1 MDHGMSIH
9 DSTRELVESVQSDRP
24 MTPSTRAEFGI
35 QSQEHFEALGDVLT
49 GRGQTGA
56 PAAEAEAGSV
66 IDTRLML
73 LDDAREN
80 GPRLNALV
88 KLYAPNYGDS
98 VKFETRWDRQAG
110 RTGTE
115 ATRLQAVAEGFYRN
129 NRLVP
134 YEIPEKVKPLLE
146 LMRDPNDLPWLS
158 ETRDELLSQHFEYT
172 AENGGT
178 LEIQPMREN
187 PDGEKPHQPP
197 WVPCAAKD
205 AQEWSVSLHIED
217 DLTVGVAGFPT
228 QKEAQNFVKCYQK
241 AYPHLG
247 VAGRYLA
254 ERTNRKP
261 GYLTQLVKRYA
272 ARQQQPEQKR
282 AQGQRQER

>member
-1 MDHGMSIH
+1 MEHGMSVH
-9 DSTRELVESVQSDRP
+9 HSTRELAESIQSDTP
-24 MTPSTRAEFGI
+24 MAPSTRAEFGI
-35 QSQEHFEALGDVLT
+35 RSQEHFEALGDVLT
-49 GRGQTGA
+49 RHEQTSG
-56 PAAEAEAGSV
+56 PATEAEAESV
-66 IDTRLML
+66 IDTRLMM

-80 GPRLNALV
+80 GPRLDALV
-88 KLYAPNYGDS
+88 KLYASGYADRI
-98 VKFETRWDRQAG
+98 KFETRWDRQAG

-115 ATRLQAVAEGFYRN
+115 ATRLQQVAEGFYRN
-129 NRLVP
+129 NSPVA

-146 LMRDPNDLPWLS
+146 LMRDPGDPPWLS

-178 LEIQPMREN
+178 LAIQPMREN
-187 PDGEKPHQPP
+187 PDGEKPHQTQ

-205 AQEWSVSLHIED
+205 AQEWSVSLHVEE

-228 QKEAQNFVKCYQK
+228 QKEAQNFVKSYQK

-247 VAGRYLA
+247 VADRHLA
-254 ERTNRKP
+254 ETTARKP

-272 ARQQQPEQKR
+272 IRQQQPEQKR
-282 AQGQRQER
+282 EQGQYQER